1 MEQVACAPRVA
12 RERAGALRNGGG
24 AEWQRASEASE
35 CPEGHRSESGGAS
48 EGIGSP
54 RASVASEGLLP
65 CARVCVRAFR
75 AHAYGR
81 ILYLSGL

>member
-35 CPEGHRSESGGAS
+35 WSEGHRRESEGAS
-48 EGIGSP
+48 EGIGWGIGGTRGHPSE
-54 RASVASEGLLP
+54 RSERGVASLRTRMR
-65 CARVCVRAFR
+65 ARVPRTRVR
-75 AHAYGR
+75 
-81 ILYLSGL
+81 